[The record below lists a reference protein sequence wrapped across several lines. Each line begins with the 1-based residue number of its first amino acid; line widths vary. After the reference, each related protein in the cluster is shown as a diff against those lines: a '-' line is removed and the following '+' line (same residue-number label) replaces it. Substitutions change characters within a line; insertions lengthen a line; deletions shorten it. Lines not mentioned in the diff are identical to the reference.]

1 MKFQDREGNDLPIMG
16 HPMGPVTFSGQADF
30 LAKHPKSGEIGI
42 PFGIDPTADI
52 TLTVINLFG
61 MTVVH
66 TFSKGA
72 QPYLIK
78 AIKYLDFGATVV
90 NHYI

>member
-16 HPMGPVTFSGQADF
+16 HPMGPADFSGKDF

-42 PFGIDPTADI
+42 PFGIDPTAAI

-61 MTVVH
+61 LTVVH
-66 TFSKGA
+66 TF
-72 QPYLIK
+72 QPGPNAYLIK
-78 AIKYLDFGATVV
+78 AIVQQSNGGTVV
-90 NHYI
+90 NYYI